1 MIPINKKLV
10 LVTGASRGIGKE
22 ISIALLKEGYFVACG
37 YNKHK
42 VGILEIE
49 KKYTDAYGIK
59 IDIRN
64 RQSVRRAIV
73 SIEKR
78 FKQTVDIVINNAG
91 IADEKPF
98 ESITD
103 TDWDNMLEV
112 NLRGPFVVS
121 QEVLPSMVNKRW
133 GRIVNVSS
141 IGGQWGGM
149 NQVHYAA
156 AKAGVINLTRSLA
169 KLYSRYGI
177 TSNAVA
183 PGLVDTDMI
192 KKEITSKVG
201 KEKIAQIPVG
211 RIGTPHEVAAAVVF
225 LCSDDAA
232 YITGHTININGGLLF

>member
-1 MIPINKKLV
+1 MIPKNKKLA

-22 ISIALLKEGYFVACG
+22 ISEVLLKDGYLVACG
-37 YNKHK
+37 YHK
-42 VGILEIE
+42 YKAGVSEIE
-49 KKYTDAYGIK
+49 RTYMNAYGIQ
-59 IDIRN
+59 INIRN
-64 RQSVRRAIV
+64 RQSVRHAIMA
-73 SIEKR
+73 IEKK
-78 FKQTVDIVINNAG
+78 FKQTIDIVINNAG
-91 IADEKPF
+91 VADEKPF
-98 ESITD
+98 EKITD

-112 NLRGPFVVS
+112 NLRGPFIVS
-121 QEVLPSMVNKRW
+121 QEVLPSMMKKRW
-133 GRIVNVSS
+133 GRIINVSS

-183 PGLVDTDMI
+183 PGLIDTDMI
-192 KKEITSKVG
+192 KKEIKSEVG
-201 KEKIAQIPVG
+201 KKKITQIPVG
-211 RIGTPHEVAAAVVF
+211 RIGTPHEVAAAVAF